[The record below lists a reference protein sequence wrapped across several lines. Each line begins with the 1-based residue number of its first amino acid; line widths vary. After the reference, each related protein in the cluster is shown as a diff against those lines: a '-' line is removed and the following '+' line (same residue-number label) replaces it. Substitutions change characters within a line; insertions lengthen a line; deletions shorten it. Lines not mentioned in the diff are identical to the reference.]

1 MSVQVAERMY
11 RECVGSGR
19 SPGGPA
25 VEAQRDEDH
34 GARQA
39 WSTGDVSPHHEADT
53 VARTGCLYLHHTCG
67 QPSKGLQGNH
77 HRYKWQFKTR
87 CVCLSMYSRATTL
100 YTYMK
105 FFLHSHSHT
114 YVCTYICSVHGY
126 AYPSHSLY

>member
-19 SPGGPA
+19 GLGGHA
-25 VEAQRDEDH
+25 VEAQWDEDH
-34 GARQA
+34 RACQARI
-39 WSTGDVSPHHEADT
+39 TGDVSPHHEADT
-53 VARTGCLYLHHTCG
+53 VARTGCLYLHHTGG

-87 CVCLSMYSRATTL
+87 CVYMYMFEHVQYSDYII

-105 FFLHSHSHT
+105 YISHSHSCA
-114 YVCTYICSVHGY
+114 YVCMYVHT
-126 AYPSHSLY
+126 